1 MRGWR
6 YGVAFAGALVG
17 LGGAIYLAFY
27 GLQGLEPQPVAPE
40 RTAAPIPQPPT
51 PSLTT
56 TPTIV
61 AVEPNP
67 PQVTVPAP
75 PPRPPSNSNRRP
87 APRPVLIGTPAPR
100 QIARDSAWRFTQRGR
115 DSAAL
120 AVLDRWLVDHE
131 NDREVRR
138 DVARLR
144 LSVGDTAGAWV
155 EYERLLRSAA
165 DDSLRAEYAAALLA
179 RGSLAEAARQYDA
192 LRRRDPNRPEW
203 RLGAA
208 RARLWG
214 ASPREALEALGTDPA
229 PPGSEVAR
237 LRRQARVMLDLSVA
251 EAQEWVAEDPSDAE
265 AHLALARALARA
277 GRPRE
282 ALSSYQR
289 AIATA
294 PSAALYAELAG
305 VASAIPDSAA
315 VAVALRHAVALDPDN
330 LALRRRYMEALAWS
344 GNRSAAAAELDRL
357 LALAPPSADLLQLRG
372 DLHRWRGDR
381 RAARDAYR
389 RALETDS
396 AFAPARRGLGLVAQE
411 ARRDLPW
418 PADEGSSLTVTG
430 LADTDEFENLLV
442 RGTHGMPLDF
452 DRRAVLSA
460 GAEVRRVSRRAPPG
474 ADRVIEGWG
483 GDIGFGYRFDAAR
496 VSGRLGFLDFSG
508 TERVLGWRVGAE
520 GTLGTSAWRVGAGR
534 MPAYETLRAGATV
547 ALPTGDTR
555 DTALIGTSAELV
567 VNTPIGSRA
576 ELWLRGE
583 RLGLGDGNRRT
594 SFETALRWRLAP
606 SFSAVYGGGL
616 LGFADPSASYWSP
629 SWYTLQSVGVEYR
642 QRWPTGLLLA
652 AQIRP
657 GVAWTRESPP
667 PGFATVSSSQ
677 LLWQLG
683 GEAEYQR
690 ERYALAGRFG
700 WGRDRGGRYASWFWG
715 LGARYRW

>member
-40 RTAAPIPQPPT
+40 RTAAPM
-51 PSLTT
+51 
-56 TPTIV
+56 
-61 AVEPNP
+61 
-67 PQVTVPAP
+67 PAP
-75 PPRPPSNSNRRP
+75 PPRPPSNSSRRP
-87 APRPVLIGTPAPR
+87 APRPATIGTPAPR

-131 NDREVRR
+131 NDHEVRR

-155 EYERLLRSAA
+155 EYQRLLRSAA

-192 LRRRDPNRPEW
+192 LRRRDPNRLEW

-214 ASPREALEALGTDPA
+214 GSPREALEALGTDPA
-229 PPGSEVAR
+229 LPGSEVAR
-237 LRRQARVMLDLSVA
+237 LRRQARVMLDLSVS
-251 EAQEWVAEDPSDAE
+251 EAQKWVAEDSSDAE
-265 AHLALARALARA
+265 ARLALARALARA

-294 PSAALYAELAG
+294 PSADLYAELAG
-305 VASAIPDSAA
+305 VASAIPDSTV
-315 VAVALRHAVALDPDN
+315 VAVALQHAVALDPDN
-330 LALRRRYMEALAWS
+330 LALRRRYVEALAWS
-344 GNRSAAAAELDRL
+344 GNRSAAAELDRL

-381 RAARDAYR
+381 RAARDTYR
-389 RALETDS
+389 RALETDPT
-396 AFAPARRGLGLVAQE
+396 FAPARRGLGLVAQE

-442 RGTHGMPLDF
+442 RGTHGVPLDF

-460 GAEVRRVSRRAPPG
+460 GMEVRRVSRRAPPG

-483 GDIGFGYRFDAAR
+483 GDIGFGYRLDAAR
-496 VSGRLGFLDFSG
+496 ISGRLGFLDFSG
-508 TERVLGWRVGAE
+508 TERVIGWRVGAE
-520 GTLGTSAWRVGAGR
+520 GALGTSAWRVGAGR

-555 DTALIGTSAELV
+555 DTALVGTSAELV

-576 ELWLRGE
+576 EFWLRGE

-594 SFETALRWRLAP
+594 GLETALRWRLAP

-629 SWYTLQSVGVEYR
+629 SWYTLQSAGVEYR

-657 GVAWTRESPP
+657 GIAWTRESPP

-700 WGRDRGGRYASWFWG
+700 WGRDRGGRYASWSWG
-715 LGARYRW
+715 LSARYRW